1 MAIDSLEA
9 IPADGT
15 TQWIRVRGTGAS
27 NPVLVLIQQGPGLPM
42 INEARR
48 FRHLLKLEQAFT
60 VIYWDQHGGGR
71 SLRTPKD
78 RADISL
84 QQMMGDTVSLQHPGC
99 GAGHHGRG
107 HGDRPARG
115 AAAARRKLPAATV
128 TGPAATHAQSQADD
142 RPLADRRSQWI
153 TRPGHVSRCWPF
165 SSLSRRC
172 CI

>member
-9 IPADGT
+9 IQAGGT

-48 FRHLLKLEQAFT
+48 FGHLLGLEQAFT
-60 VIYWDQHGGGR
+60 VIYWDQRGCGR
-71 SLRTPKD
+71 SLRTPLD
-78 RADISL
+78 RDGISL
-84 QQMMGDTVSLQHPGC
+84 QRMMGGTVSLQRPGC

-115 AAAARRKLPAATV
+115 GAATRRKRPLPPV
-128 TGPAATHAQSQADD
+128 TAPTATHAQSRPDD

-153 TRPGHVSRCWPF
+153 TQPGHGSGC
-165 SSLSRRC
+165 
-172 CI
+172 

>member
-9 IPADGT
+9 IPADGI

-84 QQMMGDTVSLQHPGC
+84 QQMMATRCRSSTRV
-99 GAGHHGRG
+99 
-107 HGDRPARG
+107 
-115 AAAARRKLPAATV
+115 AALVIMVVATV
-128 TGPAATHAQSQADD
+128 TARLVGLRLRAANSPLPPSPGRPPPTRRARQTIGP
-142 RPLADRRSQWI
+142 
-153 TRPGHVSRCWPF
+153 
-165 SSLSRRC
+165 
-172 CI
+172 